1 MEGDAVVHDAP
12 RARIRELHALEG
24 HRGRERCLLG
34 GGRALGD
41 HRPRAQNVEDAARG
55 GGPEHAGVEQHAQL
69 AERPEHLD
77 AEHQND
83 QQGGEVHRAGAHAPR
98 PQGERGHRADRH
110 AGVGDPAAHRVGA
123 KEPHGALE
131 EIVALFLEQPR
142 ALAALAERFQRR
154 EALEGV
160 EQLGAKRRVGAAARV
175 AGGAIPPVP
184 QGGRDER
191 DERGAHQHNGHWQVD
206 ERDEREDEDRGGYR
220 DDELRQE
227 LAEVHLELLDAFHH
241 RRRDGPGALM
251 REVRG
256 PEAHEVVVEP
266 LAESRLHAERGVVR
280 DHRARVFDERP
291 RGDHGDDGGDR
302 EQERRQPGAGEH
314 AREEPTEQREP
325 CNAEHDADEPEG
337 RGHDDARPQAG
348 REAEEFAIEVHLRA
362 SAAIPGSARGSPPS
376 RPASGS

>member
-1 MEGDAVVHDAP
+1 MRRAPGYANFTPSKVTVGGSVASSAAGARSVTTGRAPRMSRMPRAAAVPSMPAWSSMRSSRSGRNTSTPSIRMTSREARSIAPVLTRHAP
-12 RARIRELHALEG
+12 RAS
-24 HRGRERCLLG
+24 
-34 GGRALGD
+34 
-41 HRPRAQNVEDAARG
+41 AAT
-55 GGPEHAGVEQHAQL
+55 A
-69 AERPEHLD
+69 
-77 AEHQND
+77 
-83 QQGGEVHRAGAHAPR
+83 
-98 PQGERGHRADRH
+98 
-110 AGVGDPAAHRVGA
+110 
-123 KEPHGALE
+123 
-131 EIVALFLEQPR
+131 
-142 ALAALAERFQRR
+142 
-154 EALEGV
+154 
-160 EQLGAKRRVGAAARV
+160 
-175 AGGAIPPVP
+175 PVP

-348 REAEEFAIEVHLRA
+348 REAEEFAIEVHLSA
-362 SAAIPGSARGSPPS
+362 SAAIPG
-376 RPASGS
+376 